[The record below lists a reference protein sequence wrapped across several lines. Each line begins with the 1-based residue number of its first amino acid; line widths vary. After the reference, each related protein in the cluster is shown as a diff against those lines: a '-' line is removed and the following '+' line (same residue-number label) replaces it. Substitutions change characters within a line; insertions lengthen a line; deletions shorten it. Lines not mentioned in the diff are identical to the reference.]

1 MRHFGR
7 RRICALLVLAAGALA
22 LATGAAAAP
31 VVSTTTPFTYGGF
44 NSCTGEAF
52 TGTGTLHTV
61 TSDNLSPSGNIQ
73 FNLTAML
80 DGLQAVTAT
89 GKKYVVQ
96 DTSSENFTISKASEE
111 SFTIVAHY
119 VRVGED
125 GSFIL
130 GDDFYEYFETHVTAN
145 ANGVPTASKVS
156 TSDDP
161 CQ

>member
-7 RRICALLVLAAGALA
+7 GRICALLVLAAGALTV
-22 LATGAAAAP
+22 ATGASAAP
-31 VVSTTTPFTYGGF
+31 GVSTTTPFTYVGG

-52 TGTGTLHTV
+52 TGTGTMHTV

-73 FNLTAML
+73 FNLTVMV
-80 DGLQAVTAT
+80 DGLQAVTVT
-89 GKKYVVQ
+89 GKKYVVH
-96 DTSSENFTISKASEE
+96 DTFSNNFTISKATES

-130 GDDFYEYFETHVTAN
+130 GDDFYEYLQTHVTAN
-145 ANGVPTASKVS
+145 ANGVPTAFKVS

>member
-7 RRICALLVLAAGALA
+7 GRICALLVLAAGALA
-22 LATGAAAAP
+22 VATGAAAAP
-31 VVSTTTPFTYGGF
+31 GVSTTTPFTYFGD
-44 NSCTGEAF
+44 NSCAVEAF
-52 TGTGTLHTV
+52 TGTGTMHTV

-73 FNLTAML
+73 FNLTVMV
-80 DGLQAVTAT
+80 DGLQAVTVT
-89 GKKYVVQ
+89 GKKYVVH
-96 DTSSENFTISKASEE
+96 DTFSNNFTISKATES

-130 GDDFYEYFETHVTAN
+130 GDDFYEYLQTHVTAN
-145 ANGVPTASKVS
+145 ANGVPTAFNVS